1 MADSFALHSSL
12 EPQAQE
18 HLMQNRQFVYIA
30 DSNSSSFGQQIV
42 WDLAGISNS
51 GLYLDCAQS
60 FLTIPLVMTMT
71 STTWNLKNVSGENAF
86 ACSLKNGYSNLIHS
100 MNIQCTNNSVVSTM
114 SYSNLPINFK
124 LLTTMSTD
132 DEQNLGDSIDFR
144 KDDVLSQTYKSAS
157 STQGLGECNNQI
169 SPSIFNPTTGYGLS
183 GTTQNKGRLARMLN
197 TSYDPIITGES
208 LQSVSSSGK
217 NYAQHDT
224 LGVLGKTVNH
234 FITANVP
241 LSVLSDFF
249 KKFPICKGMYLQIT
263 LNLNVGCTT
272 QLTIDGAGNYTAV
285 STSSQN
291 NAVPYMIS
299 PCGVGSGLDITGT
312 TPSTGIELSIAI
324 ARNSINKSG
333 ITYTHP
339 SLTSCRFYA
348 CMYNPSPA
356 TEQAYL
362 SKTGGTKKIV
372 YEDFQTY
379 QTLAV
384 PGGGNF
390 SQILSNGVARGRRVV
405 GFPKISSTA
414 NYAGVGSTIS
424 TMASPF
430 SSSPCTTA
438 KNPITNYNIL
448 LSGSNLYQQNY
459 NYSWEQFQQELRK
472 TNSIN
477 GGSSIGLS
485 SGLISQNDFENGYRF
500 LVFDI
505 SRSAS
510 EATDNVAKSIQVIGT
525 NSGDKAIDILWAVFY
540 EREIEVDLA
549 TGSLIM

>member
-1 MADSFALHSSL
+1 MADSFALQSSL
-12 EPQAQE
+12 EPQSQE
-18 HLMQNRQFVYIA
+18 HLMQNRQFTYIA
-30 DSNSSSFGQQIV
+30 DSNSSSYNQQV
-42 WDLAGISNS
+42 VFDLAGISNS
-51 GLYLDCAQS
+51 GKYLDCGES
-60 FLTIPLVMTMT
+60 FITIPLVLTMT
-71 STTWNLKNVSGENAF
+71 ATTGNLKNVSGENAF

-100 MNIQCTNNSVVSTM
+100 VNIQCTNNSVVSTM

-132 DEQNLGDSIDFR
+132 DEQNLGDSIGFR
-144 KDDVLSQTYKSAS
+144 KDDVLSQTYKSGS

-169 SPSIFNPTTGYGLS
+169 APSVFNPTTGFGLS

-197 TSYDPIITGES
+197 TSYDPVITGES

-217 NYAQHDT
+217 NFAQRDT

-234 FITANVP
+234 FITTNVP

-249 KKFPICKGMYLQIT
+249 KKFPLCKGMYLHMT

-312 TPSTGIELSIAI
+312 TPATGIELSIGI
-324 ARNSINKSG
+324 AKNSINKSG
-333 ITYTHP
+333 LTYTHP

-348 CMYNPSPA
+348 CMFDLSPA

-362 SKTGGTKKIV
+362 SKTNGTKRIV

-379 QTLAV
+379 QVLNV
-384 PGGGNF
+384 PAGGNF
-390 SQILSNGVARGRRVV
+390 SQILTNGLSRGRKVV
-405 GFPKISSTA
+405 SFPQISASA

-430 SSSPCTTA
+430 SSSPCTTC

-472 TNSIN
+472 FNSIN

-485 SGLISQNDFENGYRF
+485 LGLISQNDFENGYRF
-500 LVFDI
+500 LVSDI
-505 SRSAS
+505 SRSPS
-510 EATDNVAKSIQVIGT
+510 EATDNVAKSIQIIGT
-525 NSGDKAIDILWAVFY
+525 NSGDKAIDICVAVFY

>member
-1 MADSFALHSSL
+1 MADSFALQSSL
-12 EPQAQE
+12 EQQAQE

-30 DSNSSSFGQQIV
+30 DSNSSSYNQSLLF
-42 WDLAGISNS
+42 DCAGLSNS
-51 GLYLDCAQS
+51 GKYLDCGQS
-60 FLTIPLVMTMT
+60 FITIPLVLTMT
-71 STTWNLKNVSGENAF
+71 ATTGNLKNVSGENAF

-114 SYSNLPINFK
+114 SYSNLPINFTT
-124 LLTTMSTD
+124 LTSMSTD
-132 DEQNLGDSIDFR
+132 DEQNLGDSIGFR
-144 KDDVLSQTYKSAS
+144 KDDVLSQTYKSGS

-169 SPSIFNPTTGYGLS
+169 APSVFNPSSGFGLS

-197 TSYDPIITGES
+197 TSYDPVITGES

-217 NYAQHDT
+217 NFAQRDT

-249 KKFPICKGMYLQIT
+249 KKFPLCKGMYLQIT

-272 QLTIDGAGNYTAV
+272 QITIDNGIYTAV

-312 TPSTGIELSIAI
+312 TPATGIELSIAI

-348 CMYNPSPA
+348 CMFDLSPSS
-356 TEQAYL
+356 EQAYL
-362 SKTGGTKKIV
+362 SKTGGSKRIV
-372 YEDFQTY
+372 YTDFQTY
-379 QTLAV
+379 QTLAI
-384 PGGGNF
+384 PAGGNF
-390 SQILSNGVARGRRVV
+390 SQILTNGLARGRRVV
-405 GFPKISSTA
+405 GFPQISSTA

-485 SGLISQNDFENGYRF
+485 SGIISQNDFENGYRF
-500 LVFDI
+500 LVSDI

-510 EATDNVAKSIQVIGT
+510 EATDNVSKSIQVIGT
-525 NSGDKAIDILWAVFY
+525 NSGDKAIDIYWCIFY